1 MTPEKNRNQSNLWHR
16 KLRVVKKG
24 PPRQVLPATL
34 KLIGTAISLNF
45 QRTCT
50 SFFVGDHWQG
60 QGRSLR
66 PATISGSPPPGPP
79 TTPEPRPI
87 RWTDQFADKSN
98 WQLDRAH
105 PKETG
110 GGRRHPKAPEDGRP
124 GFMPRRL
131 SGRHTAQFRGAAL
144 RRPARRRR
152 HAGGTRQSNVK
163 VALKLFNTTTPS
175 MVELSGLNED

>member
-66 PATISGSPPPGPP
+66 PATISGSPPA
-79 TTPEPRPI
+79 PRP
-87 RWTDQFADKSN
+87 RPSHARFAGPISLQTNLIGN
-98 WQLDRAH
+98 WIEPTR
-105 PKETG
+105 
-110 GGRRHPKAPEDGRP
+110 
-124 GFMPRRL
+124 
-131 SGRHTAQFRGAAL
+131 
-144 RRPARRRR
+144 RRPEE
-152 HAGGTRQSNVK
+152 AGGTRRRPKTDVPGSCPAACPAGTRHSSAVQRCGVRRGGAVTP
-163 VALKLFNTTTPS
+163 VALVKAMSRLRLNYSTPRHRVWWS
-175 MVELSGLNED
+175 